1 MELFLWIVDFRM
13 YQVIQ
18 AIHTYFS
25 TYLLT
30 FPSNRTTIHVVPKF
44 CGRPIC
50 RSTVQN
56 ARSGFR
62 RKQLFRLYPASQL
75 LRLGFPGF
83 SSESGLANIYL
94 GFRFSFQS
102 LLPTSSLPHPSVSP
116 SPSPSQSPCGQG
128 RRRRGRARRLRPA
141 SSSSSSPPPPLPLAS
156 RRAGHARTARSRR
169 EALPGRGA
177 TVPIPGH
184 GVAQAAEPVAAG
196 VAAPQWCLLP
206 LLCVCSCATGNPSC
220 PCWRSRAPSADPTPG
235 GGALL
240 PRGDARQRQQRR
252 LRGRRGKLPALLSLA
267 LTFSILMKLTSRS
280 IDLVCANM
288 PPNWP
293 REKSSGSLALFSTS

>member
-1 MELFLWIVDFRM
+1 M

-94 GFRFSFQS
+94 GFRFSFQV
-102 LLPTSSLPHPSVSP
+102 LLPASSLPHPSVSPSHSQSPRPSSLPHPSVSP
-116 SPSPSQSPCGQG
+116 SPSQTPRGQG
-128 RRRRGRARRLRPA
+128 RRRRGRAQRLRPA
-141 SSSSSSPPPPLPLAS
+141 SSSCPPPPLPLAS
-156 RRAGHARTARSRR
+156 CRAGRARTARSRS
-169 EALPGRGA
+169 EVLPGRGPA
-177 TVPIPGH
+177 VPVPGH
-184 GVAQAAEPVAAG
+184 GAAQAGEPVAAG
-196 VAAPQWCLLP
+196 VAAP
-206 LLCVCSCATGNPSC
+206 
-220 PCWRSRAPSADPTPG
+220 R
-235 GGALL
+235 
-240 PRGDARQRQQRR
+240 
-252 LRGRRGKLPALLSLA
+252 
-267 LTFSILMKLTSRS
+267 
-280 IDLVCANM
+280 
-288 PPNWP
+288 
-293 REKSSGSLALFSTS
+293 

>member
-1 MELFLWIVDFRM
+1 M
-13 YQVIQ
+13 
-18 AIHTYFS
+18 
-25 TYLLT
+25 LLRQNHR
-30 FPSNRTTIHVVPKF
+30 PRRPKF
-44 CGRPIC
+44 LQPSDLPI
-50 RSTVQN
+50 N
-56 ARSGFR
+56 GPKKRSGFR
-62 RKQLFRLYPASQL
+62 RRQLLLLYPASQL

-94 GFRFSFQS
+94 GFRFSFQV
-102 LLPTSSLPHPSVSP
+102 LLPASSLPHPSVSP
-116 SPSPSQSPCGQG
+116 SPSQSPRPSSLPHPSVSPSQTPRGQG

-141 SSSSSSPPPPLPLAS
+141 SSSCPSPPLPLAS
-156 RRAGHARTARSRR
+156 RRAGRARTVRSRS

-177 TVPIPGH
+177 AVPVPGH
-184 GVAQAAEPVAAG
+184 GAAQAGEPVAAG
-196 VAAPQWCLLP
+196 VAAPRWCLLP
-206 LLCVCSCATGNPSC
+206 LLYVCSCATGNPSC

-240 PRGDARQRQQRR
+240 PRGDARQRRQRR

-288 PPNWP
+288 APNWP
-293 REKSSGSLALFSTS
+293 REKSSRSLALFSRS

>member
-1 MELFLWIVDFRM
+1 M

-128 RRRRGRARRLRPA
+128 RRRRGQARRLRPA
-141 SSSSSSPPPPLPLAS
+141 SSSCPPPPLPLAS
-156 RRAGHARTARSRR
+156 RRAGRARTARSRR

-196 VAAPQWCLLP
+196 VAAPQ
-206 LLCVCSCATGNPSC
+206 
-220 PCWRSRAPSADPTPG
+220 
-235 GGALL
+235 
-240 PRGDARQRQQRR
+240 
-252 LRGRRGKLPALLSLA
+252 
-267 LTFSILMKLTSRS
+267 
-280 IDLVCANM
+280 
-288 PPNWP
+288 
-293 REKSSGSLALFSTS
+293 

>member
-1 MELFLWIVDFRM
+1 M

-116 SPSPSQSPCGQG
+116 SPSQTPCGQG

-141 SSSSSSPPPPLPLAS
+141 SSSCPSPPLPLAS

-196 VAAPQWCLLP
+196 VAAPQ
-206 LLCVCSCATGNPSC
+206 
-220 PCWRSRAPSADPTPG
+220 
-235 GGALL
+235 
-240 PRGDARQRQQRR
+240 
-252 LRGRRGKLPALLSLA
+252 
-267 LTFSILMKLTSRS
+267 
-280 IDLVCANM
+280 
-288 PPNWP
+288 
-293 REKSSGSLALFSTS
+293 